1 MFEKSLNNLKRKS
14 LNNNIKKSSQVGRNV
29 IFDMI
34 HEKLQD
40 VEEKQETQPA
50 KQEPLDDAIAKDE
63 NPPNYDKEESSIS
76 H

>member
-14 LNNNIKKSSQVGRNV
+14 LNDNTKKCSQVGRNV

-50 KQEPLDDAIAKDE
+50 KQELLDDAIAKEE
-63 NPPNYDKEESSIS
+63 NPPNDDKSDETRL
-76 H
+76 